1 MTTVERRLVAVAA
14 IGALAALG
22 ISIVEP
28 RAATSLLGL
37 IFVLAAVGL
46 TIRSLDQLVKRLPDF
61 AGPETDHRFVPPSR
75 ELPQAIDTLRSSMA
89 PLRSADPVP
98 SPVVARIRELAA
110 ERIRRRFHLE
120 IDDEGCH
127 PHLAR
132 IVSPALFAIVTD
144 KRRSVPMT
152 YLPSILDELERM

>member
-1 MTTVERRLVAVAA
+1 MTPVERRLIAVAA
-14 IGALAALG
+14 IGAVAALG

-28 RAATSLLGL
+28 RAAASLLGL
-37 IFVLAAVGL
+37 MFVLAAVGL
-46 TIRSLDQLVKRLPDF
+46 TVRSLDQLVKRLPDF
-61 AGPETDHRFVPPSR
+61 AGPDTDSRFVPVSR

-89 PLRSADPVP
+89 PLRSDDPIP
-98 SPVVARIRELAA
+98 SPVVARICEIAA
-110 ERIRRRFHLE
+110 ERIALQVHLE

-132 IVSPALFAIVTD
+132 IVSPALFAILTD
-144 KRRSVPMT
+144 RRRSVPMT